1 MVMFSHRKA
10 LAALSAVLACAS
22 VPLGTG
28 TAQAAATSPSPPTM
42 LGFSFGTGPDV
53 CVAGPDRPFIA
64 TTMPV
69 LRATVTDPTTAS
81 LTFRWSLLDGTVVG
95 EVTTTTLVVGG
106 ASQATIPAGDL
117 SDGGT
122 YSWQV
127 RGNGADGPGPFSPSC
142 EFGVDTT
149 PPDVAPTVTSTDF
162 PKNSFLDV
170 LGRSGQFTFDPN
182 GVADVVA
189 FRYTL
194 TGDAPV
200 TVDTTAGAPRTVR
213 LTPLRSGPLTLT
225 VASLDRAG
233 NRSPSTTYSF
243 FVSRA
248 GGPAGFW
255 RFDEGS
261 GPTVADATGHGN
273 TGTFVGSASWTRG
286 RTGSALLVHGEPA
299 SVTTATPVVHTDR
312 NLAVTAWVRLKDRTH
327 TAVAVSQNGVR
338 RSGLTLGYSAEVDR
352 WTFAMPRS
360 DTDLSMVD
368 TVTSAAPPEV
378 GVWTLLLGTFDLSS
392 GRIALYVNG
401 DLAGTAAH
409 PAVTDTQGPVRIGQ
423 GEAGG
428 EPTYTWRGLL
438 DDVRI
443 YDRIVVNSPGA
454 EGVADL
460 VNHPAELTGS
470 WRFEADDDHEPDLS
484 GNHHDGLLRGGAS
497 RIPGLTGNAIS
508 LDGVTGFMATDGP
521 AVHTDQSFSVSAWVR
536 LDRADRSATV
546 ISQDGTNVSGFRL
559 EYRADLGSWALRV
572 PVADL
577 AGAPDDLAVGFSPAE
592 PGVWTHLAAVYDR
605 PAELISVYVN
615 GLLEGQ
621 TSHITPW
628 RADGDLA
635 VGRGLDAGQPAEFL
649 AGDVDEVTVYQGAL
663 TQAEIGQLANPPSA
677 LVTSS

>member
-1 MVMFSHRKA
+1 MFSHRKA

-28 TAQAAATSPSPPTM
+28 TARAAATSPSPPTM
-42 LGFSFGTGPDV
+42 LGFSLGTGPDV

-106 ASQATIPAGDL
+106 ASQVTIPAGDL

-127 RGNGADGPGPFSPSC
+127 RGNGADGAGPFSPSC
-142 EFGVDTT
+142 EFSVDTT
-149 PPDVAPTVTSTDF
+149 PPGVAPTVTSTDF
-162 PKNSFLDV
+162 PRNSFLDV
-170 LGRSGQFTFDPN
+170 LGRSGQVTFDPN

-189 FRYTL
+189 FQYTL

-200 TVDTTAGAPRTVR
+200 TVDTAAGTPLTVR
-213 LTPLRSGPLTLT
+213 LTPRRDGPLTLT
-225 VASLDRAG
+225 VVSLDRAG
-233 NRSPSTTYSF
+233 NRSPSATYSF

-248 GGPAGFW
+248 GGPTGFW

-261 GPTVADATGHGN
+261 GPTVADATGHGH
-273 TGTFVGSASWTRG
+273 TGTLVGSASWARG
-286 RTGSALLVHGEPA
+286 RTGSALLVHGDTA
-299 SVTTATPVVHTDR
+299 AVTTAGPVVHTDR
-312 NLAVTAWVRLKDRTH
+312 NLAVTAWVRLEDRTH
-327 TAVAVSQNGVR
+327 TVVAVGQDGVR
-338 RSGLTLGYSAEVDR
+338 RSGFSLGYSASADR
-352 WTFAMPRS
+352 WTFTMPRS
-360 DTDLSMVD
+360 DTDLSTVD
-368 TVTSAAPPEV
+368 MVTSTARPEV
-378 GVWTLLLGTFDLSS
+378 RVWTLLIGTFDLSS

-401 DLAGTAAH
+401 ERAGTAAH
-409 PAVTDTQGPVRIGQ
+409 PAVTDAQGPVRIGQ
-423 GEAGG
+423 GQAGG
-428 EPTYTWRGLL
+428 EPAYTWRGLL

-443 YDRIVVNSPGA
+443 YDRIVVDSPGTD
-454 EGVADL
+454 GIADL

-484 GNHHDGLLRGGAS
+484 GNHHDGHLHGGTS
-497 RIPGLTGNAIS
+497 RVPGLVGNAIS
-508 LDGVTGFMATDGP
+508 LDGETGFMATDGP

-546 ISQDGTNVSGFRL
+546 VSQDGTNVSEFRL

-615 GLLEGQ
+615 GFLEGQ

-635 VGRGLDAGQPAEFL
+635 VGRGLDAGQPADFL

-677 LVTSS
+677 L